1 LKILFAE
8 DERNMRILVADFLE
22 MEGYKVLLAVDGEEA
37 LQKFCENPDLSLII
51 LDIMMPRM
59 SGIEVLEEIRERCH
73 IPVIMLT
80 AKSAETDELEG
91 FQCGADEYIS
101 KPFSPRILVARVNA
115 LLRRSCPMQ
124 KETKIGVLHV
134 KPSSMEVYVNDR
146 RIVLSRTEFN
156 LLSCFV
162 SNSGITLTRDQLLDS
177 VWGYDYQGTDRTVD
191 THINRLRSK
200 LREASEYIETIR
212 GTVTGSEFANE
223 PDSQETLFTDSCG
236 DTLYHFG
243 TVACKYL
250 HA

>member
-1 LKILFAE
+1 MLKILFAD
-8 DERNMRILVADFLE
+8 DERNMRILVSDFLE

-37 LQKFCENPDLSLII
+37 LQKFYENLDLSLII

-115 LLRRSCPMQ
+115 LLRRSYPMQ

-162 SNSGITLTRDQLLDS
+162 ANSGITLTRDQLLDS

-200 LREASEYIETIR
+200 LQEASEYIETIR
-212 GTVTGSEFANE
+212 GYG
-223 PDSQETLFTDSCG
+223 
-236 DTLYHFG
+236 YRFG
-243 TVACKYL
+243 VRQ
-250 HA
+250 

>member
-1 LKILFAE
+1 
-8 DERNMRILVADFLE
+8 

-37 LQKFCENPDLSLII
+37 LQKFYENPDLSLII

-115 LLRRSCPMQ
+115 LLRRSYPMQ

-162 SNSGITLTRDQLLDS
+162 ANSGITLTRDQLLDS

-200 LREASEYIETIR
+200 LQEASEYIETIR
-212 GTVTGSEFANE
+212 GYG
-223 PDSQETLFTDSCG
+223 
-236 DTLYHFG
+236 YRFG
-243 TVACKYL
+243 VRQ
-250 HA
+250 

>member
-1 LKILFAE
+1 MKILFAD
-8 DERNMRILVADFLE
+8 DERNMRILVSDFLE

-37 LQKFCENPDLSLII
+37 LQKFYENPDLSLII

-101 KPFSPRILVARVNA
+101 KPFSPRILVARVNT
-115 LLRRSCPMQ
+115 LLRRSYPMQ

-162 SNSGITLTRDQLLDS
+162 ANSGITLTRDQLLDS

-200 LREASEYIETIR
+200 LQEASEYIETIR
-212 GTVTGSEFANE
+212 GYG
-223 PDSQETLFTDSCG
+223 
-236 DTLYHFG
+236 YRFG
-243 TVACKYL
+243 VRQ
-250 HA
+250 

>member
-1 LKILFAE
+1 MKILFAD
-8 DERNMRILVADFLE
+8 DERNMRILVSDFLE

-37 LQKFCENPDLSLII
+37 LQKFYENPDLSLII

-212 GTVTGSEFANE
+212 GYG
-223 PDSQETLFTDSCG
+223 
-236 DTLYHFG
+236 YRFG
-243 TVACKYL
+243 VRQ
-250 HA
+250 

>member
-1 LKILFAE
+1 MLKILFAD
-8 DERNMRILVADFLE
+8 DERNMRILVSDFLE

-37 LQKFCENPDLSLII
+37 LQKFYENPDLSLII

-115 LLRRSCPMQ
+115 LLRRSYPMQ

-162 SNSGITLTRDQLLDS
+162 AHSGITLTRDQLLDS

-200 LREASEYIETIR
+200 LQEASEYIETIR
-212 GTVTGSEFANE
+212 GYG
-223 PDSQETLFTDSCG
+223 
-236 DTLYHFG
+236 YRFG
-243 TVACKYL
+243 VRQ
-250 HA
+250 

>member
-1 LKILFAE
+1 MKILFAD
-8 DERNMRILVADFLE
+8 DERNMRILVSDFLE

-37 LQKFCENPDLSLII
+37 LQKFYENLDLSLII

-115 LLRRSCPMQ
+115 LLRRSYPMQ

-162 SNSGITLTRDQLLDS
+162 ANSGITLTRDQLLDS

-200 LREASEYIETIR
+200 LQEASEYIETIR
-212 GTVTGSEFANE
+212 GYG
-223 PDSQETLFTDSCG
+223 
-236 DTLYHFG
+236 YRFG
-243 TVACKYL
+243 VRQ
-250 HA
+250 

>member
-1 LKILFAE
+1 MKILFAD

-37 LQKFCENPDLSLII
+37 LQKFYENLDLSLII

-115 LLRRSCPMQ
+115 LLRRSYPMQ

-162 SNSGITLTRDQLLDS
+162 ANSGITLTRDQLLDS

-200 LREASEYIETIR
+200 LQEASEYIETIR
-212 GTVTGSEFANE
+212 GYG
-223 PDSQETLFTDSCG
+223 
-236 DTLYHFG
+236 YRFG
-243 TVACKYL
+243 VRQ
-250 HA
+250 

>member
-1 LKILFAE
+1 MKILFAD

-37 LQKFCENPDLSLII
+37 LRKFCENPDLSLII

-101 KPFSPRILVARVNA
+101 KPFSPRILWQSECA
-115 LLRRSCPMQ
+115 LRRSCLMQ

-134 KPSSMEVYVNDR
+134 KPPVWKCTSTTGESFSVAPSS
-146 RIVLSRTEFN
+146 ICSA
-156 LLSCFV
+156 V
-162 SNSGITLTRDQLLDS
+162 SSPTA
-177 VWGYDYQGTDRTVD
+177 
-191 THINRLRSK
+191 
-200 LREASEYIETIR
+200 E
-212 GTVTGSEFANE
+212 
-223 PDSQETLFTDSCG
+223 
-236 DTLYHFG
+236 
-243 TVACKYL
+243 
-250 HA
+250 

>member
-1 LKILFAE
+1 MLKILFAD

-37 LQKFCENPDLSLII
+37 LRKFCENPDLSLVI

-91 FQCGADEYIS
+91 FQYGADEYIS
-101 KPFSPRILVARVNA
+101 KPFSPKILVARVNA

-212 GTVTGSEFANE
+212 GYG
-223 PDSQETLFTDSCG
+223 
-236 DTLYHFG
+236 YRFG
-243 TVACKYL
+243 VR
-250 HA
+250 

>member
-1 LKILFAE
+1 
-8 DERNMRILVADFLE
+8 
-22 MEGYKVLLAVDGEEA
+22 
-37 LQKFCENPDLSLII
+37 
-51 LDIMMPRM
+51 MMPRM

-115 LLRRSCPMQ
+115 LLRRSYPMQ

-212 GTVTGSEFANE
+212 GYG
-223 PDSQETLFTDSCG
+223 
-236 DTLYHFG
+236 YRFG
-243 TVACKYL
+243 VRQ
-250 HA
+250 

>member
-1 LKILFAE
+1 MLKILFAD
-8 DERNMRILVADFLE
+8 DERNMRILVSDFLE

-37 LQKFCENPDLSLII
+37 LQKFYENPDLSLII

-115 LLRRSCPMQ
+115 LLRRSYSMQ
-124 KETKIGVLHV
+124 DETKIGVLYV

-162 SNSGITLTRDQLLDS
+162 ANSGITLTRDQLLDS

-200 LREASEYIETIR
+200 LQEASEYIETIR
-212 GTVTGSEFANE
+212 GYG
-223 PDSQETLFTDSCG
+223 
-236 DTLYHFG
+236 YRFG
-243 TVACKYL
+243 VRQ
-250 HA
+250 

>member
-1 LKILFAE
+1 MKILFAD
-8 DERNMRILVADFLE
+8 DERNMRILVSDFLE

-37 LQKFCENPDLSLII
+37 LQKFYENPDLSLII

-115 LLRRSCPMQ
+115 LLRRSYPMQ

-162 SNSGITLTRDQLLDS
+162 ANSGITLTRDQLLDS

-200 LREASEYIETIR
+200 LQEASEYIETIR
-212 GTVTGSEFANE
+212 GYG
-223 PDSQETLFTDSCG
+223 
-236 DTLYHFG
+236 YRFG
-243 TVACKYL
+243 VRQ
-250 HA
+250 

>member
-1 LKILFAE
+1 MLKILFAD
-8 DERNMRILVADFLE
+8 DERNMRILVSDFLE

-37 LQKFCENPDLSLII
+37 LQKFYENPDLSLII

-115 LLRRSCPMQ
+115 LLRRSYPMQ

-146 RIVLSRTEFN
+146 RIVLSCTEFN

-162 SNSGITLTRDQLLDS
+162 ANSGITLTRDQLLDS

-200 LREASEYIETIR
+200 LQEASEYIETIR
-212 GTVTGSEFANE
+212 GYG
-223 PDSQETLFTDSCG
+223 
-236 DTLYHFG
+236 YRFG
-243 TVACKYL
+243 VRQ
-250 HA
+250 

>member
-1 LKILFAE
+1 MLKILFAD
-8 DERNMRILVADFLE
+8 DERNMRILVSDFLE

-37 LQKFCENPDLSLII
+37 LQKFYENPDLSLII

-115 LLRRSCPMQ
+115 LLRRSYPMQ

-162 SNSGITLTRDQLLDS
+162 ANSGITLTRDQLLDS

-200 LREASEYIETIR
+200 LQEASEYIETIR
-212 GTVTGSEFANE
+212 GYG
-223 PDSQETLFTDSCG
+223 
-236 DTLYHFG
+236 YRFG
-243 TVACKYL
+243 VRQ
-250 HA
+250 

>member
-1 LKILFAE
+1 MKILFAD
-8 DERNMRILVADFLE
+8 DERNMRILVSDFLE

-37 LQKFCENPDLSLII
+37 LQKFYENPDLSLII

-101 KPFSPRILVARVNA
+101 KPFSPRILVARVNT
-115 LLRRSCPMQ
+115 LLRRSYPMQ

-146 RIVLSRTEFN
+146 RIVLSCTEFN

-162 SNSGITLTRDQLLDS
+162 ANSGITLTRDQLLDS

-200 LREASEYIETIR
+200 LQEASEYIETIR
-212 GTVTGSEFANE
+212 GYG
-223 PDSQETLFTDSCG
+223 
-236 DTLYHFG
+236 YRFG
-243 TVACKYL
+243 VRQ
-250 HA
+250 

>member
-1 LKILFAE
+1 MLKILFAD
-8 DERNMRILVADFLE
+8 DERNMRILVSDFLE

-37 LQKFCENPDLSLII
+37 LQKFYENPDLSLII

-101 KPFSPRILVARVNA
+101 KPFSPRILVARVNT
-115 LLRRSCPMQ
+115 LLRRSYPMQ

-146 RIVLSRTEFN
+146 RIVLSCTEFN

-162 SNSGITLTRDQLLDS
+162 ANSGITLTRDQLLDS

-200 LREASEYIETIR
+200 LQEASEYIETIR
-212 GTVTGSEFANE
+212 GYG
-223 PDSQETLFTDSCG
+223 
-236 DTLYHFG
+236 YRFG
-243 TVACKYL
+243 VRQ
-250 HA
+250 

>member
-1 LKILFAE
+1 LKILFAD
-8 DERNMRILVADFLE
+8 DERNMRILVSDFLE

-37 LQKFCENPDLSLII
+37 LQKFYENPDLSLII

-101 KPFSPRILVARVNA
+101 KPFSPRILVARVNT
-115 LLRRSCPMQ
+115 LLRRSYPMQ

-146 RIVLSRTEFN
+146 RIVLSCTEFN

-162 SNSGITLTRDQLLDS
+162 ANSGITLTRDQLLDS

-200 LREASEYIETIR
+200 LQEASEYIETIR
-212 GTVTGSEFANE
+212 GYG
-223 PDSQETLFTDSCG
+223 
-236 DTLYHFG
+236 YRFG
-243 TVACKYL
+243 VRQ
-250 HA
+250 

>member
-1 LKILFAE
+1 MLKILFAD
-8 DERNMRILVADFLE
+8 DERNMRILVSDFLE

-37 LQKFCENPDLSLII
+37 LQKFYENPDLSLII

-101 KPFSPRILVARVNA
+101 KPFSPRILVARVNT
-115 LLRRSCPMQ
+115 LLRRSYPMQ

-162 SNSGITLTRDQLLDS
+162 ANSGITLTRDQLLDS

-200 LREASEYIETIR
+200 LQEASEYIETIR
-212 GTVTGSEFANE
+212 GYG
-223 PDSQETLFTDSCG
+223 
-236 DTLYHFG
+236 YRFG
-243 TVACKYL
+243 VRQ
-250 HA
+250 

>member
-1 LKILFAE
+1 MLKILFAD
-8 DERNMRILVADFLE
+8 DERNMRILVSDFLE

-37 LQKFCENPDLSLII
+37 LQKFYENPDLSLII

-91 FQCGADEYIS
+91 FQCVADEYIS

-115 LLRRSCPMQ
+115 LLRRSYPMQ

-162 SNSGITLTRDQLLDS
+162 ANSGITLTRDQLLDS

-200 LREASEYIETIR
+200 LQEASEYIETIR
-212 GTVTGSEFANE
+212 GYG
-223 PDSQETLFTDSCG
+223 
-236 DTLYHFG
+236 YRFG
-243 TVACKYL
+243 VRQ
-250 HA
+250 

>member
-1 LKILFAE
+1 LKILFAD
-8 DERNMRILVADFLE
+8 DERNMRILVSDFLE

-37 LQKFCENPDLSLII
+37 LQKFYENPDLSLII

-115 LLRRSCPMQ
+115 LLRRSYPMQ

-162 SNSGITLTRDQLLDS
+162 ANSGITLTRDQLLDS

-200 LREASEYIETIR
+200 LQEASEYIETIR
-212 GTVTGSEFANE
+212 GYG
-223 PDSQETLFTDSCG
+223 
-236 DTLYHFG
+236 YRFG
-243 TVACKYL
+243 VRQ
-250 HA
+250 